1 MAKGDETR
9 AAILTRAF
17 ELANVIGVSGLTIG
31 RLAEATGLSKS
42 GLFAHFGSKEALEVA
57 VVEEAARQFVQE
69 VMVPALGQ
77 PRGEP
82 RVRALYEHWMK
93 WGERDGGC
101 FFVGASAEL
110 DDRPGAPRDALV
122 RANKDWID
130 AITTAAQI
138 AITEGHFRSD
148 LDARQFA
155 FELYGIMLAA
165 HTFGRFLHERGT
177 KGRTRD
183 AFERL
188 LDAARPDPARP
199 AHPVRPAR
207 SGSRPDS

>member
-1 MAKGDETR
+1 MAKGEETR
-9 AAILTRAF
+9 QAILARAF

-57 VVEEAARQFVQE
+57 VVDEAARQFVQE
-69 VMVPALGQ
+69 VMVPALGKA
-77 PRGEP
+77 RGEP
-82 RVRALYEHWMK
+82 RVRALFEHWLA

-122 RANKDWID
+122 RACKDWID
-130 AITTAAQI
+130 ALTTAAQI

-165 HTFGRFLHERGT
+165 HTFGRFLHDRGT
-177 KGRTRD
+177 KGRTHD
-183 AFERL
+183 AFDRL
-188 LDAARPDPARP
+188 LAAARPA
-199 AHPVRPAR
+199 ASR
-207 SGSRPDS
+207 SRS